1 MARVHQELMNM
12 RGVSIQMNF
21 LQSLCLEIPPPFNF
35 EKFGRFTL
43 AWFRIKLKHKQNKS
57 IQPMH
62 WIRLTQMLNLFN
74 CLYPNSR
81 IRPFF
86 FSFSSVTVR
95 QPRLFD
101 LAKDNG
107 TFLREYSQ
115 PAGHQILSTLLLA
128 NRIPKWPFLGP
139 TPGAYTWDTGN
150 MNLFFI
156 RFCVAQLT

>member
-35 EKFGRFTL
+35 EKFGKFTL

-62 WIRLTQMLNLFN
+62 WIRLTKMLKLFN

-81 IRPFF
+81 IRQTQPFF
-86 FSFSSVTVR
+86 FSSSSSVTVR
-95 QPRLFD
+95 QGTPSTEAWRKTLEHFWEHIPS
-101 LAKDNG
+101 LPVTRSWAHCSWPTEYPNG
-107 TFLREYSQ
+107 
-115 PAGHQILSTLLLA
+115 LS
-128 NRIPKWPFLGP
+128 LGP
-139 TPGAYTWDTGN
+139 HQVHTLGKQEIWTFS
-150 MNLFFI
+150 L
-156 RFCVAQLT
+156 